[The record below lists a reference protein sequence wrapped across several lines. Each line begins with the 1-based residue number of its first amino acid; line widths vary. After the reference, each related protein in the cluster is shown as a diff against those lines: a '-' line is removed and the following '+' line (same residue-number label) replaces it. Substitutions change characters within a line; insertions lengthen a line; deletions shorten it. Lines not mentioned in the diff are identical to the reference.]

1 MWKRNHTELWYD
13 AELNF
18 HLPTL
23 MLQWIEVVLMYF
35 CWINIFLE
43 TTFRAIH
50 NINLSCSINT
60 YKFDKI
66 WERCK
71 LESTNMKLWKIGNNN
86 IYKIYN
92 ISIWHYCL
100 LMQNEV
106 LCILHYFGYS
116 DHKFC
121 TLPSAFKLL
130 LKSCKNKSSS
140 ISNWG
145 ELQWLSYWNAMAEYI
160 LKWLL
165 KYQWNE

>member
-13 AELNF
+13 EELNF

-23 MLQWIEVVLMYF
+23 NRGSTNVFLLNQYF
-35 CWINIFLE
+35 SRNNFSC
-43 TTFRAIH
+43 
-50 NINLSCSINT
+50 NLSCSINT

-116 DHKFC
+116 DHKFRP
-121 TLPSAFKLL
+121 LPSAFKLL

-140 ISNWG
+140 ISNRG

-160 LKWLL
+160 LK
-165 KYQWNE
+165 

>member
-13 AELNF
+13 EELNF

-23 MLQWIEVVLMYF
+23 NRGSTNVFLLNQYF
-35 CWINIFLE
+35 SRNNFSC
-43 TTFRAIH
+43 
-50 NINLSCSINT
+50 NLSCSINT

-140 ISNWG
+140 ISNRG

-160 LKWLL
+160 LK
-165 KYQWNE
+165 

>member
-1 MWKRNHTELWYD
+1 MKKKPYRTMIWCRTKFSFANLDAAMNRGSTNVFLLNQYFSRN
-13 AELNF
+13 NF
-18 HLPTL
+18 S
-23 MLQWIEVVLMYF
+23 
-35 CWINIFLE
+35 C
-43 TTFRAIH
+43 
-50 NINLSCSINT
+50 NLSCSINT

-140 ISNWG
+140 ISNRG
-145 ELQWLSYWNAMAEYI
+145 ELQWLSNWNAMAEYI